1 MKSNISIDAIADA
14 NADEKYILA
23 VAWVYGYPTDLR
35 EFAVSQAV
43 VAPMTRDLISC
54 REVSR
59 V

>member
-1 MKSNISIDAIADA
+1 MSIDAIEDA

-23 VAWVYGYPTDLR
+23 VALVCGYPTDLR
-35 EFAVSQAV
+35 EFAASQAGV
-43 VAPMTRDLISC
+43 VPVTRDLNSC